1 MLVALGYAAALL
13 IALLLIPL
21 GLPGLWLQ
29 VAASALL
36 ATAWAGALLPWGW
49 VMGFAVLAGIA
60 ELLELLLGRWGARRF
75 GGSNRAAWGAL
86 IGGVAGALVGGIP
99 VPLLGAVIMSFT
111 GTFVGAIVGEIS
123 ARRSVT
129 GLRVGVGA
137 VIGRAVGV
145 AAKMAA
151 GVLIAGVGLGAVVI
165 ERLR

>member
-1 MLVALGYAAALL
+1 MLLALGYAALL
-13 IALLLIPL
+13 VIGLLLIPL

-29 VAASALL
+29 VAASALV
-36 ATAWAGALLPWGW
+36 ATTWAGAQIPWGW
-49 VMGFAVLAGIA
+49 VLGFAALAGLA

-86 IGGVAGALVGGIP
+86 IGGLVGALVGGIP
-99 VPLLGAVIMSFT
+99 IPLLGAVIMSFT
-111 GTFVGAIVGEIS
+111 GTFVGAVVGEMS
-123 ARRSVT
+123 ARHGVT

-145 AAKMAA
+145 ATKMAG
-151 GVLIAGVGLGAVVI
+151 GVLIAGIGLAAVVI